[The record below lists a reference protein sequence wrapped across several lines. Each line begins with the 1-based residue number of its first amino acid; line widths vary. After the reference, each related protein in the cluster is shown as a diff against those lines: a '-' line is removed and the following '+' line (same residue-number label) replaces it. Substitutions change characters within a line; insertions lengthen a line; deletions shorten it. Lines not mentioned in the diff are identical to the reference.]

1 MPRFRTLVFAAALL
15 ALASPHTP
23 ADAQSSS
30 TAQWRGSRSERMID
44 RAVRHYGY
52 NPSRLTR
59 EQSRAIEQTWSE
71 LLGPGTR
78 RGVLTPT

>member
-44 RAVRHYGY
+44 RADDFCR
-52 NPSRLTR
+52 PR
-59 EQSRAIEQTWSE
+59 EGQ
-71 LLGPGTR
+71 
-78 RGVLTPT
+78 